1 MLFHQL
7 IYAVGLAL
15 VSGSITTP
23 FILLFKRTGLLQAE
37 ALSAFDAQD
46 DSSRGGRC
54 CRGGGGDDDDTAKPR
69 KTTYGPDGMPIAVGE
84 RVAARANKE
93 SAYHEVCCTRTSG
106 QMTVTRAVGK
116 RDNPYVPCH
125 LCHRCCTRC
134 SRS

>member
-1 MLFHQL
+1 MD
-7 IYAVGLAL
+7 AVAIDAGVGEAIGRFDGGGGAG
-15 VSGSITTP
+15 GS
-23 FILLFKRTGLLQAE
+23 
-37 ALSAFDAQD
+37 
-46 DSSRGGRC
+46 
-54 CRGGGGDDDDTAKPR
+54 RGGGGDGDDTAKPR

-134 SRS
+134 STNDSYAGSG